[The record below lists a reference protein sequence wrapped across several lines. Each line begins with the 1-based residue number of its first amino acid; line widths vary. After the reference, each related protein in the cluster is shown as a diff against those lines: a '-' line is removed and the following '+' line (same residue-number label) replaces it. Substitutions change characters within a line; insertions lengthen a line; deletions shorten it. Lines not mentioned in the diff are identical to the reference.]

1 MLGLLAAEWYK
12 CLQQEFDS
20 LIANDK
26 WTLIK
31 VEDVKTSYLVLFGN
45 LVLK

>member
-1 MLGLLAAEWYK
+1 MLGLLAAEWCK

-26 WTLIK
+26 WELIK
-31 VEDVKTSYLVLFGN
+31 VEDVKTRHLVSYYGN
-45 LVLK
+45 